1 MMKLWKKIVLIPPL
15 LFALWLLADK
25 QNGSSFAVVVALS
38 RHPPSL
44 RVYRALLEVGLMLLC
59 GSLSLIVWEY
69 AAGTRVV
76 GILLFRPPQPIQTS
90 IRGIYQAVPASL
102 PDDDNA
108 LTEEEAQD
116 ACYASDGE
124 VQEEEDVEYSE
135 PPTAASIAHSAVD
148 LLLLVLVS
156 LFLFTISSAEGGKY
170 IEGMTTIQWVAS
182 IAAPV
187 FPLLLFLWAVFKAF
201 FPLSKRR
208 DFWTVVAYTPS
219 APMLQVTF
227 RYVSLF
233 RHYTQHS
240 TLTLFINL
248 FECSDGFIGDVFTST
263 VRPLQDVAFTV
274 FYCFSGLRGWWTQAY
289 DLDSAQLPLE
299 TSWLLHTCVLP
310 ACMVSPLWWRFLQ
323 NLRQCYDTKQ
333 RWPYLGNA
341 FKYFIAASVS
351 MMGLFDPSKK
361 NNVLWILCFVFA
373 TLYQSFWDVFMD
385 WELLEFQGGTKPKLR
400 SARLYPS
407 KTMYWVILIVNFVL
421 RFCWTLSFLPRF
433 YLNSDGMLERT
444 FHGHF
449 SRLHG
454 PIIASAEIIRRAM
467 WGFLRLELEAIKTCR
482 DDDKLSEQLKQCS
495 SPTDNSVDGDGIE
508 MKDMTK
514 ESRIPLAFET
524 WDKKIEIASDMSAR
538 SDVQILVE
546 LCLYATAFAAIGML
560 AAAHRETM

>member
-240 TLTLFINL
+240 TLTLFVNL
-248 FECSDGFIGDVFTST
+248 LCVVTVSLGTS
-263 VRPLQDVAFTV
+263 
-274 FYCFSGLRGWWTQAY
+274 
-289 DLDSAQLPLE
+289 
-299 TSWLLHTCVLP
+299 LH
-310 ACMVSPLWWRFLQ
+310 Q
-323 NLRQCYDTKQ
+323 
-333 RWPYLGNA
+333 
-341 FKYFIAASVS
+341 
-351 MMGLFDPSKK
+351 LFDPCKTWPLQFSTAFLDCVAGGHKHTT
-361 NNVLWILCFVFA
+361 WIAHNFLLKLVGCCIHVSCLHVWCLLCGGDFYKTSGNA
-373 TLYQSFWDVFMD
+373 TI
-385 WELLEFQGGTKPKLR
+385 
-400 SARLYPS
+400 PS
-407 KTMYWVILIVNFVL
+407 
-421 RFCWTLSFLPRF
+421 
-433 YLNSDGMLERT
+433 SDGPILEMHLNT
-444 FHGHF
+444 LLQH
-449 SRLHG
+449 
-454 PIIASAEIIRRAM
+454 P
-467 WGFLRLELEAIKTCR
+467 
-482 DDDKLSEQLKQCS
+482 
-495 SPTDNSVDGDGIE
+495 SV
-508 MKDMTK
+508 
-514 ESRIPLAFET
+514 
-524 WDKKIEIASDMSAR
+524 
-538 SDVQILVE
+538 
-546 LCLYATAFAAIGML
+546 
-560 AAAHRETM
+560 